1 MSERTRLRHY
11 EIEREIA
18 RGGMAVVYLALDTR
32 SGQWVALKQM
42 LPGIFHD
49 PEFAARFR
57 REVRIHA
64 SLVHPNILRV
74 HDFEAGPET
83 YYIAM
88 ELVDGGTLRNLCDRI
103 PLVPVEVSLHVAAEV
118 LRGLAHAHASG
129 IIHRDVKPQNV
140 LISRAGQVKV
150 ADFGISK
157 TDEMTR
163 LTLTGNLVGTPSYMS
178 PEQASLQPVDARSD
192 VFSCGVMLYEL
203 LAGHNPFATSNPV
216 ASIKLISEH
225 TPPPLC
231 EIEPRLPIACEL
243 LAERMLAKQPQGRFA
258 SAEAALAAIEAVLAD
273 LEIPEPAA
281 AFRRFL
287 QGPARY
293 LQQRNGEL
301 ALRHRQRA
309 EQLTASGAASDELVL
324 WETYLAHRH
333 DPSHEPTARRLA
345 AEAQRTGYLIEP
357 APATPRVLEAE
368 RQLRD
373 DPDNPQAA
381 PPARQD
387 PQGQPQLPAAH
398 ALLLP
403 PAQPGPVGPLPRG
416 PGRHTGRPFGAVGPG
431 ACATGR
437 ARGRPALAGR
447 AGTGAHPR
455 EPDDRH
461 PAARSRG
468 TGPAARPPPG
478 PGSGSRSP
486 VTACG
491 PGPPHPTGGA
501 AHLPALPRRL
511 RRLGGTG
518 PGRARQ
524 ADPGHA
530 VGLPRPPAR
539 ELRAESFPRAPHTS
553 RPPAPS
559 SGPPPTRT
567 WTWSWTQPCLLP
579 LASAA
584 GGGAGF
590 TAAGGRRCRR
600 PACGPSGWRARPP
613 TSRLRAAGRRR

>member
-42 LPGIFHD
+42 LPGILHD

-103 PLVPVEVSLHVAAEV
+103 PLVPVEVSLHVVAEV
-118 LRGLAHAHASG
+118 LRGLVHAHASG
-129 IIHRDVKPQNV
+129 IVHRDVKPQNV
-140 LISRAGQVKV
+140 LISRGGQVKV

-258 SAEAALAAIEAVLAD
+258 SAEAALAAAEAVLAD
-273 LEIPEPAA
+273 LEIPDPAA

-301 ALRHRQRA
+301 ALCHRQRA

-373 DPDNPQAA
+373 DPDNPRLLLQLAKTHKVNRSFLPLMRCFFRLRSLDLSDRYLA
-381 PPARQD
+381 GQVATLVARSEQLGPAPARPAGLEVVRPSPAEQAQA
-387 PQGQPQLPAAH
+387 PTLASQTIATPSPAPAA
-398 ALLLP
+398 
-403 PAQPGPVGPLPRG
+403 
-416 PGRHTGRPFGAVGPG
+416 
-431 ACATGR
+431 
-437 ARGRPALAGR
+437 
-447 AGTGAHPR
+447 
-455 EPDDRH
+455 
-461 PAARSRG
+461 
-468 TGPAARPPPG
+468 
-478 PGSGSRSP
+478 
-486 VTACG
+486 
-491 PGPPHPTGGA
+491 
-501 AHLPALPRRL
+501 
-511 RRLGGTG
+511 
-518 PGRARQ
+518 Q
-524 ADPGHA
+524 A
-530 VGLPRPPAR
+530 
-539 ELRAESFPRAPHTS
+539 
-553 RPPAPS
+553 RPPAPRPAPAPARARPTPKVAPAHPT
-559 SGPPPTRT
+559 PPPTRRIT
-567 WTWSWTQPCLLP
+567 LP
-579 LASAA
+579 YIIAFAASGALVLAGLVKLILAM
-584 GGGAGF
+584 
-590 TAAGGRRCRR
+590 R
-600 PACGPSGWRARPP
+600 
-613 TSRLRAAGRRR
+613 